1 LKLLI
6 SPKNKKEAI
15 ESIVGGA
22 DIIDVKNPTEGPLG
36 ANFPWII
43 QDIVKIVPN
52 NIETSCTI
60 GEMPNCPG
68 SISLAA
74 RGAATIGVNYIK
86 VGLSGLRKN
95 QEIINFLINIVR
107 SVKDCNSKIKVV
119 ITGYADAEQIGSIN
133 PLMVPKIVSKV
144 QADVAMIDTAIKDGS
159 SLFNYLNEHQLR
171 NFINEA
177 KKHKVITALAGSL
190 KKEELAK
197 VYSLGADIAGVRGAV
212 CTFGDRIKG
221 QITRKRVSEIVRYL
235 STLKNV

>member
-1 LKLLI
+1 M
-6 SPKNKKEAI
+6 
-15 ESIVGGA
+15 GGA

-52 NIETSCTI
+52 DIETSCTI

-86 VGLSGLRKN
+86 VGLSGLRKK
-95 QEIINFLINIVR
+95 QETINFLINIVK
-107 SVKDCNSKIKVV
+107 SVKDYNSKIKVV
-119 ITGYADAEQIGSIN
+119 ITGYADAKKIGSIN
-133 PLMVPKIVSKV
+133 PLMVPKITSKV

-159 SLFNYLNEHQLR
+159 SLFNYLNEHQLN

-177 KKHKVITALAGSL
+177 NKFKLITALAGSL

-197 VYSLGADIAGVRGAV
+197 VYSLGADIAGIRGAA

-221 QITRKRVSEIVRYL
+221 QITRERVSEIVGYL
-235 STLKNV
+235 STL

>member
-1 LKLLI
+1 M
-6 SPKNKKEAI
+6 
-15 ESIVGGA
+15 GGA

-86 VGLSGLRKN
+86 VGLSGLRKK
-95 QEIINFLINIVR
+95 QETINFLTNIVK
-107 SVKDCNSKIKVV
+107 SVKDYNSKIKVV
-119 ITGYADAEQIGSIN
+119 ITGYADAKKIGSIN
-133 PLMVPKIVSKV
+133 PLMVPKITSKV

-159 SLFNYLNEHQLR
+159 SLFNYLNEHQLS

-177 KKHKVITALAGSL
+177 NKFKLITALAGSL
-190 KKEELAK
+190 KKEELIK
-197 VYSLGADIAGVRGAV
+197 IYSLGADIAGIRGAA

-221 QITRKRVSEIVRYL
+221 QITRERVSEIVGYL
-235 STLKNV
+235 STLKTG

>member
-1 LKLLI
+1 M
-6 SPKNKKEAI
+6 
-15 ESIVGGA
+15 GGA

-95 QEIINFLINIVR
+95 QVTIDFLTNIVR
-107 SVKDCNSKIKVV
+107 AVKDCNSKIKVV
-119 ITGYADAEQIGSIN
+119 ITGYADAKKIGSIN
-133 PLMVPKIVSKV
+133 PLMVPKIASKA

-159 SLFNYLNEHQLR
+159 SLFNYLNEQQLS
-171 NFINEA
+171 NFVNEA
-177 KKHKVITALAGSL
+177 NKFKLITALAGSL

-197 VYSLGADIAGVRGAV
+197 VYSLGADIAGVRGAA

-221 QITRKRVSEIVRYL
+221 QITRERVSEIVRYL

>member
-1 LKLLI
+1 M
-6 SPKNKKEAI
+6 
-15 ESIVGGA
+15 GGA

-86 VGLSGLRKN
+86 VGLSGLRKK
-95 QEIINFLINIVR
+95 QETINLLTNIVK
-107 SVKDCNSKIKVV
+107 SVKDYNSKIKVV
-119 ITGYADAEQIGSIN
+119 ITGYADAKKIGSIN
-133 PLMVPKIVSKV
+133 PLMVPKITSKV
-144 QADVAMIDTAIKDGS
+144 QADVAMIDTANKDGS
-159 SLFNYLNEHQLR
+159 SLFNYLNEHQLS

-177 KKHKVITALAGSL
+177 NKFKLITALAGSL
-190 KKEELAK
+190 KKEELTK
-197 VYSLGADIAGVRGAV
+197 VYSLGADIAGIRGAA
-212 CTFGDRIKG
+212 CTFGDSIKG
-221 QITRKRVSEIVRYL
+221 QITRKRVSEIVGYL
-235 STLKNV
+235 STL

>member
-1 LKLLI
+1 
-6 SPKNKKEAI
+6 
-15 ESIVGGA
+15 VGGA

-52 NIETSCTI
+52 DIETSCTI

-86 VGLSGLRKN
+86 VGLSGLRKK
-95 QEIINFLINIVR
+95 QETINFLINIVK
-107 SVKDCNSKIKVV
+107 SVKDYNSKIKVV
-119 ITGYADAEQIGSIN
+119 ITGYADAKKIGSIN
-133 PLMVPKIVSKV
+133 PLMVPKITSKV

-159 SLFNYLNEHQLR
+159 SLFNYLNEHQLN

-177 KKHKVITALAGSL
+177 NKFKLITALAGSL

-197 VYSLGADIAGVRGAV
+197 VYSLGADIAGIRGAA

-221 QITRKRVSEIVRYL
+221 QITRERVSEIVGYL
-235 STLKNV
+235 STL

>member
-1 LKLLI
+1 M
-6 SPKNKKEAI
+6 
-15 ESIVGGA
+15 GGA

-68 SISLAA
+68 SMSLAA
-74 RGAATIGVNYIK
+74 RGAATIGVDYIK

-95 QEIINFLINIVR
+95 QETIDFLKNIVR

-119 ITGYADAEQIGSIN
+119 ITGYADAKKIGSIN
-133 PLMVPKIVSKV
+133 PLMVPKIASKA

-159 SLFNYLNEHQLR
+159 NLFNYLNEQQLS
-171 NFINEA
+171 NFVNEA
-177 KKHKVITALAGSL
+177 NKFKLITALAGSL
-190 KKEELAK
+190 KKEDLAK
-197 VYSLGADIAGVRGAV
+197 VYSLGVDIAGVRGAA

-221 QITRKRVSEIVRYL
+221 KITRKKVSEIVRYL